1 MRAVLDVNVL
11 ISALLSRREA
21 PAQLLMRWLVG
32 EFELVV
38 SEALL
43 SELRRALTYPK
54 LVSHVTPSE
63 SERFIGALR
72 RTAEVV
78 SDAEDPAL
86 RSVDPGDDYLLAL
99 ASRSSAILV
108 SGDRHL
114 LELSDRLPVRTAVQ
128 FLQDLNT
135 AAE

>member
-11 ISALLSRREA
+11 ISALLSRRGA
-21 PAQLLMRWLVG
+21 PAQLLTRWLVG

-43 SELRRALTYPK
+43 SELQRALAYPK
-54 LVSHVTPSE
+54 LISHVTPSE
-63 SERFIGALR
+63 AERFIGALR

-78 SDAEDPAL
+78 ADAQDRAL
-86 RSVDPGDDYLLAL
+86 RWVDPGDDYLLAL
-99 ASRSSAILV
+99 AARSSAILV